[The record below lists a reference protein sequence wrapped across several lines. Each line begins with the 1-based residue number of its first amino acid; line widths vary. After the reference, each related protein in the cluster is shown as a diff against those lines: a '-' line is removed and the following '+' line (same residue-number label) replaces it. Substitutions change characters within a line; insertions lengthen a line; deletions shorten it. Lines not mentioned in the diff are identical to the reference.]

1 MSRAATEPSN
11 GFLVAP
17 IRECSTRER
26 SSLSA
31 ASALSTCA
39 TAKYRAASISTIR
52 VQSCARSECCQ
63 LLQPTLSDAESNEC
77 CALGEN
83 LDSGARKFEPKGTR
97 GAQGNPKP
105 QRRILMTPKPTTAE
119 RDSAQLEALGH
130 DSKFDRSMSLWANF
144 ALGFTYLSPVVG
156 VYTVF
161 AFAIAT
167 GGPPMFWSYLFV
179 GLGQLLVALVFGE
192 IVSQFPIAGGLY
204 PWARRLVGKRW
215 AWMAGWVYLWAL
227 WTTIAAVGVGGGSCF
242 GQVFGIRGGRG
253 GGGVA
258 VGVVVVLSALLT
270 VGGAQFLAW
279 VARVGVVVA

>member
-39 TAKYRAASISTIR
+39 AAKYRAASISTIR

-105 QRRILMTPKPTTAE
+105 QRRILIP
-119 RDSAQLEALGH
+119 
-130 DSKFDRSMSLWANF
+130 
-144 ALGFTYLSPVVG
+144 
-156 VYTVF
+156 
-161 AFAIAT
+161 
-167 GGPPMFWSYLFV
+167 
-179 GLGQLLVALVFGE
+179 
-192 IVSQFPIAGGLY
+192 
-204 PWARRLVGKRW
+204 
-215 AWMAGWVYLWAL
+215 
-227 WTTIAAVGVGGGSCF
+227 GVGGWWES
-242 GQVFGIRGGRG
+242 VGRG
-253 GGGVA
+253 WRDGSTCGLCVPPLRGWPWEER
-258 VGVVVVLSALLT
+258 LT
-270 VGGAQFLAW
+270 
-279 VARVGVVVA
+279 